1 MPNMLDSPVTTVEQ
15 LLELHEPG
23 FSHELVRGELRRM
36 SNAGW
41 WHGAIAAAIGDY
53 LYTHVRTRRLGIAF
67 AAETGFVLARN
78 PDTVRSPDAS
88 FVRTGRLPTTPG
100 PGLFVGAPDLAV
112 EVTSPSDTFTAVH
125 EKALDWLAHGARE
138 VWVVEAD
145 TRTLRVYRPGGAMQ
159 FLATTDT
166 LRGGDVLP
174 GFEVPVADLFPSLA

>member
-1 MPNMLDSPVTTVEQ
+1 MLDSPVTTVEQ

-41 WHGAIAAAIGDY
+41 WHGLIA
-53 LYTHVRTRRLGIAF
+53 LRLGARIQNHVEQRGLGGAF
-67 AAETGFVLARN
+67 AAGTGFLLARG
-78 PDTVRSPDAS
+78 PDTVRCPDVA
-88 FVRTGRLPTTPG
+88 FVRTERLPERAAS
-100 PGLFVGAPDLAV
+100 GLFVGAPDLAV

-138 VWVVEAD
+138 VWVVEAE
-145 TRTLRVYRPGGAMQ
+145 TRALRVYRPGGAMQ

-174 GFEVPVADLFPSLA
+174 GFEVPVADLFPPMR